1 MVTATLTCVFKQC
14 VAAEAVG
21 PYGPEVYCSCTPGLS
36 LEADDSQNN
45 EITTKLTY
53 IFVCIDDASK
63 KVEHRFKMPMISN
76 VTCKDT

>member
-1 MVTATLTCVFKQC
+1 MCSNNALLQRLLDLMVLKSIV
-14 VAAEAVG
+14 VAHQG
-21 PYGPEVYCSCTPGLS
+21 FS

-63 KVEHRFKMPMISN
+63 KVEHRFKMPMI
-76 VTCKDT
+76 

>member
-1 MVTATLTCVFKQC
+1 MVLKSIV
-14 VAAEAVG
+14 VAHQG
-21 PYGPEVYCSCTPGLS
+21 FS

-63 KVEHRFKMPMISN
+63 KVEHRFKMPMI
-76 VTCKDT
+76 